1 MLRLELFTICGI
13 LLPWWY
19 ILPKV
24 TVSRRGIIVIVES
37 LIVDIEYT
45 DVMGKA
51 KIIFHYPRTLVLVL
65 SCTIKAARGEG
76 GVDSVE
82 SRRDQHQQAA
92 ARLF

>member
-1 MLRLELFTICGI
+1 MVVHTTKGHSVKERDNSG
-13 LLPWWY
+13 
-19 ILPKV
+19 
-24 TVSRRGIIVIVES
+24 
-37 LIVDIEYT
+37 IVDIEYT

-65 SCTIKAARGEG
+65 SCTIKVARGEG
-76 GVDSVE
+76 GVDSVDQGE

>member
-1 MLRLELFTICGI
+1 M
-13 LLPWWY
+13 
-19 ILPKV
+19 
-24 TVSRRGIIVIVES
+24 SRRGIIVIVES

-76 GVDSVE
+76 GVDSVDSVE

-92 ARLF
+92 AKARSSFDVLCSIENLQSWEIVK

>member
-1 MLRLELFTICGI
+1 MVVHTTKGHSVKERDNSG
-13 LLPWWY
+13 
-19 ILPKV
+19 
-24 TVSRRGIIVIVES
+24 
-37 LIVDIEYT
+37 IVDIEYT